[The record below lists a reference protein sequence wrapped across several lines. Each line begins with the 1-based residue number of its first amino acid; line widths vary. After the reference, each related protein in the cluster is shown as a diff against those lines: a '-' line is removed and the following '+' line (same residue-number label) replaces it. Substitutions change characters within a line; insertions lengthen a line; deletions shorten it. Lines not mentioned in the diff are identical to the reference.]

1 MTLNPQHP
9 APGLYPGLAS
19 ADYHA
24 AAGLSASALT
34 RFVRSPK
41 EYRASLSTPF
51 APTPSMQWGTAFH
64 AALLEGR
71 QTYTV
76 RPATLDARTKA
87 GKEWK
92 AAMPAGTHVMSE
104 DDEKYLLGAVNAT
117 RSHAHFREV
126 NFGVSELSCFAFDNE
141 LGTTIKC
148 RFDSVALPALK
159 DAPIDAVDVKTAA
172 DASTRAFGKDMFYRR
187 YHVQAALY
195 RRVLRCLGYTGPLRW
210 VFVIVELGD
219 VPLVNIRWLA
229 TEAIDLGDE
238 TLVQDVEDWKHC
250 RAHDH
255 WPDFLDQDEHVGPID
270 LPEWAYGDKEQ
281 LTGMTPA
288 AS

>member
-9 APGLYPGLAS
+9 APGLYPGLPA

-34 RFVRSPK
+34 RFVRSPRA
-41 EYRASLSTPF
+41 YRYGLDHPSE
-51 APTPSMQWGTAFH
+51 PTPDMQWGTALH
-64 AALLEGR
+64 AAQLEGR

-76 RPATLDARTKA
+76 RPAGLDGRTKE
-87 GKEWK
+87 GKAWL
-92 AAMPAGTHVMSE
+92 ASLPAGSHVMTE
-104 DDEKYLLGAVNAT
+104 QEAADLLGAVAAL
-117 RSHAHFREV
+117 RAHPHYGEV
-126 NFGVSELSCFAFDNE
+126 TWGVSELSCFAFDNE

-148 RFDSVALPALK
+148 RFDSVTLPAVQGEPVL
-159 DAPIDAVDVKTAA
+159 AVDIKTTR
-172 DASTRAFGKDMFYRR
+172 DASTRGFARDMFARR

-195 RRVLRCLGYTGPLRW
+195 RRVLRCLGYTGDFRW
-210 VFVIVELGD
+210 TFAVVQKGQP
-219 VPLVNIRWLA
+219 PLVNIRWL
-229 TEAIDLGDE
+229 TKEAIDLGDE
-238 TLVQDVEDWKHC
+238 TLVQDVEDWKRC

-270 LPEWAYGDKEQ
+270 VPEWAYGDKET

-288 AS
+288 